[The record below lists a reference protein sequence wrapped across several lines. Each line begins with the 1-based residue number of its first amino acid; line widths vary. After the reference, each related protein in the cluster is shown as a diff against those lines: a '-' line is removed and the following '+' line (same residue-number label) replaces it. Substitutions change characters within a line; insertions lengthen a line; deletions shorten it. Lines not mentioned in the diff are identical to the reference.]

1 MIFLKVVNNI
11 IDKLINTGFKTMQ
24 NIKLMNIQNVYLNG
38 KKVTLFDVYYLND
51 NTWVFDYND
60 YIFGWYKREN
70 TVLNKHIAFN
80 AKY

>member
-1 MIFLKVVNNI
+1 MKH
-11 IDKLINTGFKTMQ
+11 
-24 NIKLMNIQNVYLNG
+24 IKLMNIQNVYLNG
-38 KKVTLFDVYYLND
+38 KKVTLFDVYSLKN
-51 NTWVFDYND
+51 NTYIFDYNG

>member
-1 MIFLKVVNNI
+1 
-11 IDKLINTGFKTMQ
+11 MQ
-24 NIKLMNIQNVYLNG
+24 NIKLMNIQNVYRNG
-38 KKVTLFDVYYLND
+38 KKVTLFDVYSLKD
-51 NTWVFDYND
+51 NTYILDYND